1 MPKYMLI
8 ITPDTKLPNP
18 VLIPSPPATGCPNGT
33 LGCSDGN
40 CPATC
45 FCEDHCSWEKC
56 SLDEKPDKCL
66 SNQYAMWVWDPRYS
80 YWTAQYKGNYHDLV
94 YTLIIYITCILIVVL
109 ADSFCIV
116 LLL

>member
-56 SLDEKPDKCL
+56 TLSAPRENCLHGNNATWQWNSRWWSAKYVRNGKETEATNTSLKPMNNEK
-66 SNQYAMWVWDPRYS
+66 
-80 YWTAQYKGNYHDLV
+80 
-94 YTLIIYITCILIVVL
+94 ILEIKIFRE
-109 ADSFCIV
+109 S
-116 LLL
+116 